1 MNLNQQIEDW
11 LVSSRNTFQPTHRPF
26 VTLAYA
32 QGWDGSITT
41 RRGDVFPLSGPQS
54 NRLTHQIRSLHDGI
68 LVGVDT
74 VLSDDPQLTVREWN
88 GPNPQPIVLDSQ
100 LRMPQNARLFH
111 HPDKQCWILSLCE
124 NSGAFGKQAE
134 IITLKS
140 DDPQLP
146 QVPLPEALY
155 LLRQKGIRSLMIEGG
170 ARIITAFLRARLA
183 DAVIITVAP
192 RLIGGYKAIG
202 SLATLPVEQLPYIN
216 PLHHGMLGDDIIVW
230 GRLQYGLK
238 AA

>member
-11 LVSSRNTFQPTHRPF
+11 LVSSRNNFQPTHRPF

-41 RRGDVFPLSGPQS
+41 RRGDVLPLSGIES
-54 NRLTHQIRSLHDGI
+54 NRLTHQLRSLHDGI

-74 VLSDDPQLTVREWN
+74 VLTDDPKLTVREWN

-140 DDPQLP
+140 ADPDTQ
-146 QVPLPEALY
+146 QVPLPAALR
-155 LLRQKGIRSLMIEGG
+155 LLSQKGIRSLMVEGG

-183 DAVIITVAP
+183 DAVVMTVAP

-202 SLATLPVEQLPYIN
+202 SLATLPVDELPYIK

-230 GRLQYGLK
+230 GRLQYGLS
-238 AA
+238 AP

>member
-41 RRGDVFPLSGPQS
+41 RRGDVLPLSGTES

-68 LVGVDT
+68 LVGVGT
-74 VLSDDPQLTVREWN
+74 VLTDDPKLTVREWN
-88 GPNPQPIVLDSQ
+88 GPNPQPIVLDSH
-100 LRMPQNARLFH
+100 LRIPCSARLLH

-124 NSGAFGKQAE
+124 NSGTLGKQAE

-140 DDPQLP
+140 ADPELQ
-146 QVPLPEALY
+146 QVPLPEAL
-155 LLRQKGIRSLMIEGG
+155 RQLSTRGIRSLMVEGG

-183 DAVIITVAP
+183 DAVVMTVAP
-192 RLIGGYKAIG
+192 RLIGGYKAVG
-202 SLATLPVEQLPYIN
+202 SLASLSVEELPYIK
-216 PLHHGMLGDDIIVW
+216 PLHHGRLGDDIIVW
-230 GRLQYGLK
+230 GRLHYGLD
-238 AA
+238 AS